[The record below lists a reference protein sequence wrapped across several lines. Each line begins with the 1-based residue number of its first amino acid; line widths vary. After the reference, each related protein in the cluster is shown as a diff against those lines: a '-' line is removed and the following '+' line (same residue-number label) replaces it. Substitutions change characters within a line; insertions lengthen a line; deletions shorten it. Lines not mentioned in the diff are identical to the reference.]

1 MEITFQQSDFL
12 REISLA
18 VGAVERKTTI
28 PILSALLIESGDK
41 FARISSTDLE
51 QVFVA
56 EIPATIT
63 KGGATAIPARRLLD
77 YVRLLPDGEVSLKT
91 LPSQWTTVSAGRSKS
106 RIAGIASETFPEIP
120 KVEEFYG
127 RTSFVDL
134 KAAIERVIFAV
145 STEESRFVLEAALL
159 EFGETARLVATDGHR
174 LAIAEWRPTLVV
186 QAGKFLIP
194 RKALVNLNRFGS
206 VLSGTT
212 ELRISADHN
221 NLCFEA
227 DERRLLARRTA
238 GNFPDYTRALPTK
251 FEGKATVNSD
261 ELRIALQRSRL
272 FGDAT
277 THAVKLTLGDG
288 SLSIEGKSA
297 EVGDTEETITCSVEG
312 PKVSAGFNANYLLE
326 FLGATKSPETVIRYT
341 DSNSAIEISPAEGD
355 FRTIIMPMRL

>member
-106 RIAGIASETFPEIP
+106 RIAGVASETFPEIP
-120 KVEEFYG
+120 KVDGFYG
-127 RTSFVDL
+127 RTKFSDL

-145 STEESRFVLEAALL
+145 STEESRFVLDAALL

-174 LAIAEWRPTLVV
+174 LAIAEWKPALVV

-194 RKALVNLNRFGS
+194 RKALVNLSRLGAAFSDEDEVG
-206 VLSGTT
+206 
-212 ELRISADHN
+212 ISAEEN
-221 NLCFEA
+221 YLAFEGR
-227 DERRLLARRTA
+227 DRRLVARRSV
-238 GNFPDYTRALPTK
+238 GNFPDYARILPKK
-251 FEGKATVNSD
+251 FEGMATVNSD
-261 ELRIALQRSRL
+261 ELRLSLQRSRL

-277 THAVKLTLGDG
+277 THAVKL
-288 SLSIEGKSA
+288 SLRKDWISVEGKT
-297 EVGDTEETITCSVEG
+297 ELGDTEEAIACLVEG
-312 PKVSAGFNANYLLE
+312 PALSTGFNANYLLE
-326 FLGATKSPETVIRYT
+326 FLAAAKSPETVIRYT
-341 DSNSAIEISPAEGD
+341 DASSAIEVSPASGE
-355 FRTIIMPMRL
+355 FRSIIMPMRL